1 MSAIGG
7 QGLDMKAVILA
18 GGLGTRLQP
27 YTFFIPK
34 PMLPLGNKPLL
45 EHIIEWVTGTNNNKK
60 NGGRNEKINH
70 IIMCVSYLHRTIEDY
85 FEDGGRFGIRIEY
98 ARSER
103 PLATAGQLKTA
114 EKFLDDTFICLYGD
128 AVYAFELDKMI
139 REHRE
144 SRAFIS
150 MALLEYKTKL
160 RYGFIDIEDGK
171 AGTWVTEPERQG
183 EGRRQKN
190 RQKNQVISWKEKPEV
205 SGLINTGCYIMEPE
219 FLKLVPKSSAFGMD
233 DAVRRA
239 LEQNRLVRG
248 FRIKSGFVDI
258 GDKKSYLEAYKKYVK
273 KLGKI

>member
-1 MSAIGG
+1 
-7 QGLDMKAVILA
+7 MKAVILA

-45 EHIIEWVTGTNNNKK
+45 EHIIEWVTGTNHNNNNKYIRD
-60 NGGRNEKINH
+60 RNYKIDH

-85 FEDGGRFGIRIEY
+85 FEDGGRFGVTIEY

-114 EKFLDDTFICLYGD
+114 EQFLDDTFVCLYGD

-139 REHRE
+139 REHKE
-144 SRAFIS
+144 SGAFIS

-160 RYGFIDIEDGK
+160 RYGFIDIEDGED
-171 AGTWVTEPERQG
+171 GTQG
-183 EGRRQKN
+183 SKPDGQGRIQGRK
-190 RQKNQVISWKEKPEV
+190 QKNQVISWREKPEV
-205 SGLINTGCYIMEPE
+205 NGLINTGCYIMEPE

-233 DAVRRA
+233 DAVKKA

-248 FRIKSGFVDI
+248 FRIESGFVDI
-258 GDKKSYLEAYKKYVK
+258 GDKKSYLDAYKKYVK